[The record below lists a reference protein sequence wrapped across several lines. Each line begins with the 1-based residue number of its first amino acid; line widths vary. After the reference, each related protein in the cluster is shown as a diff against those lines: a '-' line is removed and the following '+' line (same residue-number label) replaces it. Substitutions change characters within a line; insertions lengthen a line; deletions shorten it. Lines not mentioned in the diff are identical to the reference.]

1 MAPLPEKAKPT
12 APTPV
17 AATATP
23 PPMPAAAATTSSA
36 GYGVSLSNLKKLK
49 EEARQKLMSN
59 QQQKEAIDINDENLQ
74 QAWLEVVEMMAS
86 DKIVYRSA
94 LLESDMLYAGHEIT
108 ISATIVAMDFLK
120 AERLRL
126 LDFFKKKFH
135 NEEINVL
142 FAEKRQT
149 AVDPSKHVPSTR
161 ELFEKM
167 ATKNPF
173 LRQLKDSLGM
183 DFEY

>member
-1 MAPLPEKAKPT
+1 MAPT
-12 APTPV
+12 ATPIP
-17 AATATP
+17 ATP
-23 PPMPAAAATTSSA
+23 PPMPPSANPTAKA

-49 EEARQKLMSN
+49 EDARQKLMAN
-59 QQQKEAIDINDENLQ
+59 QHQKEAIDINDENIQ
-74 QAWLEVVEMMAS
+74 QAWLEVVEIMAS

-120 AERLRL
+120 NERLRL

-161 ELFEKM
+161 EIFEKM